1 MREKNVISHKKF
13 QFIEKF
19 RCHLMSSVKD
29 VDPQL
34 LLADTIT
41 ETSQRHTVLMQDDLS
56 SFGLVQSLVMF
67 PVAIPAISQ
76 EDLNNGLLMTQYSQ
90 HDLMQMQ
97 RDEAITGKVIRLLEA
112 GNTLSAN
119 FKADSSDIH
128 LFLKEW
134 KHLEIQDND
143 LYRKH
148 LSGTETVI
156 QLILPKFLRSTVLQ
170 NFHDDFGHLG
180 NEHTLEL
187 VRFCFYWP
195 EIAVDIE
202 RKVKICESC
211 VESPT

>member
-13 QFIEKF
+13 QCIEKF
-19 RCHLMSSVKD
+19 RCHLMSSVKT
-29 VDPQL
+29 V
-34 LLADTIT
+34 LADTIT

-56 SFGLVQSLVMF
+56 SFGLVKSLVMF
-67 PVAIPAISQ
+67 PVAIPAISE

-97 RDEAITGKVIRLLEA
+97 RDEAITVIRVIRLLET
-112 GNTLSAN
+112 GNTSSAN

-148 LSGTETVI
+148 LSGTETLM